1 MYVHYIIGS
10 NAITGAPVPLVVQ
23 RFQEAGKPLW
33 VYDHITFGLTANI
46 AITAAI
52 GYALGKRRHKT
63 DPEHAS
69 STY

>member
-23 RFQEAGKPLW
+23 CFQEAGKPPW
-33 VYDHITFGLTANI
+33 VYDHIAFGLTANI

-52 GYALGKRRHKT
+52 GYALGKKSRKT
-63 DPEHAS
+63 DPDIKNQ
-69 STY
+69 T